1 MKMATNKNGETN
13 QVCIGLLV
21 YDHPGVMMKITGMF
35 ARRGFNISN
44 ISVGH
49 SERPGFSRITIMAEG
64 DEATLEQIVKQL
76 HKLIDVVKVQHL
88 EPQKTTM
95 REAALVKVNV
105 KDNQGRQEIMTL
117 IEIYKGKVIDVTSK
131 TMTLEIVGTQRK
143 VDSFIDLISEIG
155 TIKEIARSGV
165 LALYRGEESITL
177 D

>member
-1 MKMATNKNGETN
+1 MTTENQ
-13 QVCIGLLV
+13 QVCIGMLV

-35 ARRGFNISN
+35 ARRGFNISS

-64 DEATLEQIVKQL
+64 DEATIEQIIKQL
-76 HKLIDVVKVQHL
+76 HKLIDIVKVQHL
-88 EPQKTTM
+88 EPSKTTM
-95 REAALVKVNV
+95 REASLVKVLV
-105 KDNQGRQEIMTL
+105 KDNSARQEIMTL
-117 IEIYKGKVIDVTSK
+117 VDIYNGKVIDVTSK

-143 VDSFIDLISEIG
+143 VNSFIELISEIG
-155 TIKEIARSGV
+155 NIKEVARSGV

>member
-1 MKMATNKNGETN
+1 MTFSENQ
-13 QVCIGLLV
+13 QVCIGMLV

-35 ARRGFNISN
+35 ARRGFNISS

-64 DEATLEQIVKQL
+64 DEATIEQIIKQL
-76 HKLIDVVKVQHL
+76 HKLIEIVKVQHL
-88 EPQKTTM
+88 EPSKTTM
-95 REAALVKVNV
+95 REASLVKVIV
-105 KDNQGRQEIMTL
+105 KDNSARQEIMTL
-117 IEIYKGKVIDVTSK
+117 VDIYNGKVIDVTSK

-143 VDSFIDLISEIG
+143 VNSFIELISEIG
-155 TIKEIARSGV
+155 NIKEVARSGV